1 MFQKGFQVLK
11 TFEKVHSV
19 HLKLFQQKVPG
30 INSETILKSSTSPF
44 KIVPKKVPRFTS
56 ENILKSSVGPFEN
69 VP

>member
-1 MFQKGFQVLK
+1 
-11 TFEKVHSV
+11 
-19 HLKLFQQKVPG
+19 LFQQKVPG